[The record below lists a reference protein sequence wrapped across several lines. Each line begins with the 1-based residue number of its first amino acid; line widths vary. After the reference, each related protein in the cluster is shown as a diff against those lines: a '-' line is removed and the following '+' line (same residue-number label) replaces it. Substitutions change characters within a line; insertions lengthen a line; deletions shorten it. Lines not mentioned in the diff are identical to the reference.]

1 MRLTPHR
8 LMQGLR
14 VSGAMGGMAA
24 VVALTGPFRYGDLGL
39 PFPDHVA
46 HALLFYA
53 VTLAMLTALPRSR
66 AGEVAIVAILLGAM
80 SELGQAALG
89 RQASWQDFAGDS
101 VGVAVAF
108 APVWVTRLRELV
120 RNHPHMS
127 FAEIRAQDRRTA
139 RAIGGRPITE
149 TASMA
154 PQPDT
159 PPA

>member
-1 MRLTPHR
+1 MRLTPYR

-14 VSGAMGGMAA
+14 VGGAVGGIAA
-24 VVALTGPFRYGDLGL
+24 VIALTGPFSYRDLGL

-46 HALLFYA
+46 HALLFYS

-80 SELGQAALG
+80 SELAQAALG
-89 RQASWQDFAGDS
+89 REASWKDFAGDS

-120 RNHPHMS
+120 RTYPHLS
-127 FAEIRAQDRRTA
+127 FAEIRAQDRRTV

-149 TASMA
+149 TVPAGPPA
-154 PQPDT
+154 ET